1 MDNDFYEAAT
11 NFFTRNFPSI
21 LQLGSQALNYLKS
34 DDLDQKLRTAYGAYL
49 YRAAYHYGHT
59 KSFFFREAPT
69 PIYDFYVPVH
79 LTYRVDDK
87 DRTLADVT
95 LDSITSVTNRAVIVA
110 QAGAGKSM
118 LLRHL
123 LLHTISASDRVP
135 VFLELRNIDGGIFDA
150 IGSSLRSFGFDLEP
164 EYVDLGVRRGHF
176 VLILDGFDEVKQE
189 LRATFSAQIE
199 DLAKR
204 GPNCPIVVSSR
215 PDDLFSGW
223 DGFQEMKVEPLTLG
237 EACEVVQKLPFDEG
251 VKGKFLD
258 DLQKS
263 LFQRHQSFL
272 SNPLL
277 LSIMAL
283 TYQEN
288 ANIPSKVSLFYAQAY
303 EALFLKHD
311 ARKGA
316 FRRTHLTSL
325 DIQDFARVF
334 GAFCVQTYNKRE
346 FSFTYLQ
353 AIAYI
358 KKSSTNVR
366 LDVDPGSFL
375 QDCKQAVC
383 LLVED
388 GTKIAFTHRSFQEYF
403 VASYINSAD
412 PITQRSLI
420 HRFSGGLGQDNVM
433 SLLWEMNSS
442 LVDRELLIVGLQDM
456 FEEIRV
462 TDRVEAEHYF
472 RILEHEIV
480 EFEIT
485 DRGSSAWTHASR
497 KGEGPPWHSLIE
509 FACSRWQI
517 QRNQTWNW
525 QDIWAAAMNM
535 RGDGEEGKC
544 TFVVSE
550 LSADSG
556 IVVALARSSGPLICS
571 IDVLNDLFQA
581 YTQTQARHARTEATL
596 DELLD

>member
-1 MDNDFYEAAT
+1 MDDEFSKAAT
-11 NFFTRNFPSI
+11 EFVTRNFASI
-21 LQLGSQALNYLKS
+21 VRLGSQALKYLKNR
-34 DDLDQKLRTAYGAYL
+34 DLNERLRTAYGAYL
-49 YRAAYHYGHT
+49 YRAAHHYGRT
-59 KSFFFREAPT
+59 KSFFLRDAPT
-69 PIYDFYVPVH
+69 SIYDFYVPIH
-79 LTYRVDDK
+79 LTCRVDEKDK
-87 DRTLADVT
+87 TLSEVT

-123 LLHTISASDRVP
+123 LLHTIAASDRVP
-135 VFLELRNIDGGIFDA
+135 VFLELRNIEGGILDA
-150 IGSSLRSFGFDLEP
+150 IASSLESFGFDLGP
-164 EYVDLGVRRGHF
+164 EYVELGISRGHF

-189 LRATFSAQIE
+189 LRMTFSAQIE
-199 DLAKR
+199 DLARR

-215 PDDLFSGW
+215 PDDIFSGW
-223 DGFQEMKVEPLTLG
+223 DGFQEMKVEPLTLE

-258 DLQKS
+258 DLQET

-346 FSFTYLQ
+346 FSFTYME

-358 KKSSTNVR
+358 KKSSANVL
-366 LDVDPGSFL
+366 LDVDPGHFL
-375 QDCKQAVC
+375 QDCRQAVC
-383 LLVED
+383 LLVDD

-403 VASYINSAD
+403 VASYIHNAD

-420 HRFSGGLGQDNVM
+420 QRFSGSLGQDNVM
-433 SLLWEMNSS
+433 SLLWEINSS
-442 LVDRELLIVGLQDM
+442 LVDRELLIVGLEKM
-456 FEEIRV
+456 FEEMRV
-462 TDRVEAEHYF
+462 TDQVEIQHYF
-472 RILEHEIV
+472 RILEHELV
-480 EFEIT
+480 EFEVT
-485 DRGSSAWTHASR
+485 DRRSSRWAHAPR
-497 KGEGPPWHSLIE
+497 EDAGPPWYALIE

-517 QRNQTWNW
+517 QNDRTSSWDLWTTARDMQ
-525 QDIWAAAMNM
+525 
-535 RGDGEEGKC
+535 GGGEEGKRK
-544 TFVVSE
+544 FVVSE
-550 LSADSG
+550 LSSDSE
-556 IVVALARSSGPLICS
+556 IVMRLARSGGPMICS
-571 IDVLNDLFQA
+571 MDVLNDLLHA
-581 YTQTQARHARTEATL
+581 HTQVRARYARTEATL